1 MSVDNPASAP
11 LAMRYC
17 LTVVGERI
25 ARMVAEARA
34 DGDVADSQ
42 RGVYFPP
49 ELIVRDARALPFGAA
64 ASVVNATDLPPRL
77 VELGARLELTDVD
90 LALLL
95 IAAAVNIE
103 PRFEHFFIVLNNEV
117 DTRAPMVATALRLAG
132 CSVDDPAARSRL
144 RADAPLLRH
153 GLLECGPADRPRIT
167 QLLTVPERVVDYLLG
182 DDQPDPLAAGVMTPL
197 PSEEFSE
204 LRLPEFPLPTLP
216 VAFRARAGSAG
227 LLQASRL
234 ATVASGRPPIIVSR
248 LSQTLTQAESEVA
261 ACVREAGLT
270 GRAIVVDARGFEQHP
285 WLSDGPTQIVHAGI
299 PLLVVVGPRARLG
312 SWQWSVVDLPLPRAE
327 VRRQWWLGLGASAEL
342 ADAHAAVTHLDPEGI
357 AGVIRTGHAPVMD
370 WPATHVQRVEPAFD
384 LGEVLTSATVRGELA
399 DLADRV
405 RSRSVVLDEWGMRPG
420 GGRGRGVTALF
431 TGAPGTGKTMA
442 AEALAGE
449 LRVALFRVDLAT
461 VIDKYIGETEKNL
474 DKVFTSVENSDAV
487 LLFDEADALF
497 GRRSEVSDAR
507 DRYANIEVAYLL
519 QRMEAFD
526 GLAILTTNL
535 RANLDP
541 AFLRRLD
548 AVIDFPEPTVSD
560 RRELWTSCLRSA
572 GSHLSPELLDE
583 LAEVPLTGGSIR
595 AAAVSAAYFA
605 AAQARPI
612 DEVDLRRAT
621 DREWRKLGRL
631 ARPTASPV
639 RTS

>member
-1 MSVDNPASAP
+1 MNPVGLDPAP
-11 LAMRYC
+11 LAMRRC
-17 LTVVGERI
+17 LAVIAERV
-25 ARMVAEARA
+25 ARLVAEARSA
-34 DGDVADSQ
+34 GDVADNQ

-49 ELIVRDARALPFGAA
+49 ELIIRDAQTNPHERMSL
-64 ASVVNATDLPPRL
+64 VVSLADLPPRL
-77 VELGARLELTDVD
+77 VELGGRLDLTDAD
-90 LALLL
+90 MALLL
-95 IAAAVNIE
+95 IACAVNIE

-132 CSVDDPAARSRL
+132 CAVDDPQARARL
-144 RADAPLLRH
+144 RADAPLRRQ
-153 GLLECGPADRPRIT
+153 GLIQCGPVDRPLVT
-167 QLLTVPERVVDYLLG
+167 QLITVPERVVDYLLG
-182 DDQPDPLAAGVMTPL
+182 DDRPDPMAAAVMLPELGEDFDELALPAFEL
-197 PSEEFSE
+197 PS
-204 LRLPEFPLPTLP
+204 LP
-216 VAFRARAGSAG
+216 VALRARAGSAG
-227 LLQASRL
+227 LLQATRL
-234 ATVASGRPPIIVSR
+234 ATLATGRAPIVIGR
-248 LSQTLTQAESEVA
+248 LAQALGQAEAEVV
-261 ACVREAGLT
+261 ACVREAGLS
-270 GRAIVVDARGFEQHP
+270 GRALVIDARGFDHHP
-285 WLSDGPTQIVHAGI
+285 WLSDGPQQIVQTGI
-299 PLLVVVGPRARLG
+299 PFIVVTGPRARLG
-312 SWQWSVVDLPLPRAE
+312 NWPWSVVDLPLPGAE
-327 VRRQWWLGLGASAEL
+327 VRRSWWIALGASVEL
-342 ADAHAAVTHLDPEGI
+342 ADAHAAVTHLDPDGI
-357 AGVIRTGHAPVMD
+357 AGVIKTGHAPVAD
-370 WPATHVQRVEPAFD
+370 WPAAQVQRVEPAFC
-384 LGEVLTSATVRGELA
+384 LTEVLTSANVRGELR

-405 RSRSVVLDEWGMRPG
+405 RTRSVVLDEWGMRPG

-548 AVIDFPEPTVSD
+548 AVIDFPEPTVED
-560 RRELWTSCLRSA
+560 RQALWRACLRSTA
-572 GSHLSPELLDE
+572 AALSSDLLDD
-583 LAEVPLTGGSIR
+583 LAEIPLTGGSIR

-605 AAQARPI
+605 AAEGRTIQDI
-612 DEVDLRRAT
+612 DLRRAT
-621 DREWRKLGRL
+621 EREWRKLGRL
-631 ARPTASPV
+631 ARPMTAAGSA
-639 RTS
+639 